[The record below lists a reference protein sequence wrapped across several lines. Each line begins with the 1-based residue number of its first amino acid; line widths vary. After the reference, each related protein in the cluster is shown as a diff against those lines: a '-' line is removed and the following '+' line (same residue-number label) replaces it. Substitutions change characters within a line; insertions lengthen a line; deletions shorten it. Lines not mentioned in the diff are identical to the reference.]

1 MSFYTY
7 EYLMNESNLTN
18 YVKYGLTIVILLFLS
33 FVTFKYM
40 RDKLQT
46 KYRDLSII
54 FCLLLIFII
63 GIQFTDYSQ
72 DQNNLSQS
80 AQMAVFIESVSN
92 EEQVP
97 TSKIL
102 VNTTSVG
109 NDMIIKLEDSY
120 YQVELN
126 PNLEAYHLK
135 EVKLLDKNIDIVKTR
150 K

>member
-1 MSFYTY
+1 
-7 EYLMNESNLTN
+7 
-18 YVKYGLTIVILLFLS
+18 
-33 FVTFKYM
+33 M

-135 EVKLLDKNIDIVKTR
+135 EVKLLDKNIDIVKTH

>member
-54 FCLLLIFII
+54 FCLLFNIYYRHTIHGLFA
-63 GIQFTDYSQ
+63 G
-72 DQNNLSQS
+72 
-80 AQMAVFIESVSN
+80 
-92 EEQVP
+92 
-97 TSKIL
+97 SK
-102 VNTTSVG
+102 
-109 NDMIIKLEDSY
+109 
-120 YQVELN
+120 
-126 PNLEAYHLK
+126 
-135 EVKLLDKNIDIVKTR
+135 
-150 K
+150 